1 MPGSTEP
8 RVLVLGIGNLL
19 MADEGVGVHA
29 IRQLEGM
36 QIPEGVDL
44 LDGGVGGFHL
54 LEAMQKASRIVLID
68 ATIDGNPPGSIC
80 RLRPEYSSDY
90 PKTLTA
96 HDVGFK
102 DLLDTFYLTGRARP
116 DVTLFTVS
124 IETLPE
130 GLSVDLTPAVKRCM
144 DDLCRQVVAELQSPS
159 IVS

>member
-54 LEAMQKASRIVLID
+54 LEAMQRASRIVLID
-68 ATIDGNPPGSIC
+68 ATIDGNPPGTIS

-90 PKTLTA
+90 PKTLSA

-102 DLLDTFYLTGRARP
+102 DLLDTFYLTGRDRP

-130 GLSVDLTPAVKRCM
+130 GLSIDLTPAVERSM
-144 DDLCRQVVAELQSPS
+144 DGLCRQVLDELQSPTV
-159 IVS
+159 VS

>member
-1 MPGSTEP
+1 MQKKAEAGI
-8 RVLVLGIGNLL
+8 LVLGIGNLL

-29 IRQLEGM
+29 VRQLEGM
-36 QIPEGVDL
+36 QLPPGVVL

-54 LEAMQKASRIVLID
+54 LEAMQDASSIVLID
-68 ATIDGNPPGSIC
+68 ATMDGNPPGTIR

-102 DLLDTFYLTGRARP
+102 DLLDTFYLTGRDRP

-124 IETLPE
+124 IEFLPE
-130 GLSVDLTPAVKRCM
+130 GLSVDLSPPVKACM
-144 DDLCRQVVAELQSPS
+144 DELCRQVMSELSAHTVAS
-159 IVS
+159 